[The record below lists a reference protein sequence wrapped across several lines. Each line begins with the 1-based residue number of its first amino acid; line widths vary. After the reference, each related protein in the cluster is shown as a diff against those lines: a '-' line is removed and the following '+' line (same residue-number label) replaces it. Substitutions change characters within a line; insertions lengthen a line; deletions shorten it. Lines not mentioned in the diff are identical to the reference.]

1 MGKRGK
7 VTAYVDE
14 KILERIK
21 IQAILEK
28 RSMSSILGQAFWAY
42 LQVNEKYYWH

>member
-1 MGKRGK
+1 MGKRVK

-28 RSMSSILGQAFWAY
+28 RSMSSNLG
-42 LQVNEKYYWH
+42 